1 MRPYTLSKKT
11 SLISLRCNS
20 LCLPSVRCQGSTPP
34 FRGQRSDS
42 ISHSAHAPQG
52 GILLEYPHLCK
63 DWSFTIFQSPTPVTA
78 PILRTWRHY
87 WPFRRS
93 TCDLQSSARLLLS
106 RFLAQSGVGSRE
118 HRCSHCLRQLASL
131 GGYPA
136 RSRHSSLRSH
146 AENKI
151 PPSAIPLGKTSG
163 CRPSASYAC
172 KLSFLTRRTPA
183 SPRLK
188 RLMRT
193 DAKTLSVSPSDRV

>member
-1 MRPYTLSKKT
+1 MFDN
-11 SLISLRCNS
+11 I
-20 LCLPSVRCQGSTPP
+20 LPKYRNDGKRKL
-34 FRGQRSDS
+34 F
-42 ISHSAHAPQG
+42 
-52 GILLEYPHLCK
+52 
-63 DWSFTIFQSPTPVTA
+63 WSFTIFQSPTPVTA

>member
-1 MRPYTLSKKT
+1 MEGLS
-11 SLISLRCNS
+11 
-20 LCLPSVRCQGSTPP
+20 PSPP
-34 FRGQRSDS
+34 FRTLVATKFNPGERRHSTIKWWLGQGDC
-42 ISHSAHAPQG
+42 P
-52 GILLEYPHLCK
+52 
-63 DWSFTIFQSPTPVTA
+63 WSFTIFQSPTPVTA

>member
-1 MRPYTLSKKT
+1 MRRCIPPSGAGSWRATATGQSENRDKPTALEFHDFSFPLG
-11 SLISLRCNS
+11 SPRRSLRTRGFNS
-20 LCLPSVRCQGSTPP
+20 RVRHHPCTIQSGPDFLPS
-34 FRGQRSDS
+34 D
-42 ISHSAHAPQG
+42 
-52 GILLEYPHLCK
+52 
-63 DWSFTIFQSPTPVTA
+63 
-78 PILRTWRHY
+78 
-87 WPFRRS
+87 
-93 TCDLQSSARLLLS
+93 CD
-106 RFLAQSGVGSRE
+106 AQSGVGSRE

-146 AENKI
+146 AENK
-151 PPSAIPLGKTSG
+151 PPSSAIPLGMTSG
-163 CRPSASYAC
+163 CRPSASHAC

>member
-1 MRPYTLSKKT
+1 MY
-11 SLISLRCNS
+11 
-20 LCLPSVRCQGSTPP
+20 
-34 FRGQRSDS
+34 
-42 ISHSAHAPQG
+42 H
-52 GILLEYPHLCK
+52 ILEGCVNTT
-63 DWSFTIFQSPTPVTA
+63 DNWSFTIFQSPTPVTA